1 MRQPSMRIEATKR
14 RPGTATF
21 ESIDPYAGEPWA
33 PGWSGG

>member
-1 MRQPSMRIEATKR
+1 MRQLSMRIGAER